1 MNVDGENA
9 DVDIGFPLYSFSFS
23 ILSKS
28 TFNYWLP
35 RPVLLFSL
43 TPSLP
48 TCHEDIAAIH
58 CVLIESEKRYCIDHI
73 GRLQDRFLAVGK
85 QPPQFA

>member
-43 TPSLP
+43 TPNLP
-48 TCHEDIAAIH
+48 TYYKDIAVIH
-58 CVLIESEKRYCIDHI
+58 CVL
-73 GRLQDRFLAVGK
+73 
-85 QPPQFA
+85 